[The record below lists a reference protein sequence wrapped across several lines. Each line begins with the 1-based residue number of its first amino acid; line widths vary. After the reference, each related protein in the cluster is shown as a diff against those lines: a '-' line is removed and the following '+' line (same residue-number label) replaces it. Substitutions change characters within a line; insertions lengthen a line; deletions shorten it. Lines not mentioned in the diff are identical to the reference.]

1 MGKSL
6 STARLLLGSF
16 AILIAV
22 GTLVLLLPVC
32 MKGDAESL
40 SLADALFFST
50 SAVCVTGLAP
60 RHVGNDFSFF
70 GQLVLLLLVQLG
82 GLGILTFANVTLLVA
97 GKRFGLGQRS
107 LIEETFGNLPNL
119 DPKHLVRRIVI
130 YTFAIEGIGA
140 LLLALRF
147 MWDYPFLTAVW
158 LGIFHSVSAFCN
170 VGFSLFRDSLVD
182 YANDLWVNLVIT
194 ALVMLGG
201 IGFLVFA
208 DIQSY
213 FFPKKRLKRLKRPR
227 RLAFH
232 TRVTLNTTGILL
244 LAGTALILVLE
255 WPGQA
260 TASDHRHLLHAF
272 FLSVA
277 SRTAGFNTVDTALLT
292 NPTILIVMFLM
303 FVGGSPGSLAGGI
316 RTTTAAVLFALIR
329 SRVRGRPRV
338 ELMDRSIPM
347 DIVGKCLATFAG
359 FLIVIMGATMLIQ
372 VFEHAG
378 EPHIE
383 TRNAIVDYGFEV
395 VSATCT
401 VGLSLGVTA
410 DLSWPSKVLLAICM
424 YLGRL
429 GPILAAGSLIGQRH
443 RGAYSLPEER
453 LMVG

>member
-1 MGKSL
+1 MGQSL

-22 GTLVLLLPVC
+22 GTLVLLLPICV
-32 MKGDAESL
+32 KGDVESL

-60 RHVGNDFSFF
+60 RHVGNEFSFF
-70 GQLVLLLLVQLG
+70 GQLVILLLIQLG
-82 GLGILTFANVTLLVA
+82 GLGILTFANVTLLFA
-97 GKRFGLGQRS
+97 GKRLGLGQRS

-119 DPKHLVRRIVI
+119 EPRVLIRRIVV
-130 YTFAIEGIGA
+130 YTFAVEAIGA
-140 LLLALRF
+140 ALLTIRF
-147 MWDYPFLTAVW
+147 MWDFPFLTALW
-158 LGIFHSVSAFCN
+158 LGVFHSVSAFCN
-170 VGFSLFRDSLVD
+170 AGFSLFRDSLVD
-182 YANDLWVNLVIT
+182 YADDVMVNLVIT
-194 ALVMLGG
+194 LLVVLGG

-208 DIQSY
+208 DVQTY
-213 FFPKKRLKRLKRPR
+213 LFPKKRLKRPR
-227 RLAFH
+227 RLSYH
-232 TRVTLNTTGILL
+232 TRVTLRTTGILL
-244 LAGTALILVLE
+244 FIGTAMIMALE

-260 TASDHRHLLHAF
+260 TANDWRHFLHAF
-272 FLSVA
+272 FLSVS
-277 SRTAGFNTVDTALLT
+277 SRTAGFNTVDTAMLT
-292 NPTILIVMFLM
+292 NPTILIVIFLM

-316 RTTTAAVLFALIR
+316 RTTTVAVLFALIR

-359 FLIVIMGATMLIQ
+359 FLILILGATMLIQ
-372 VFEHAG
+372 IFENASL
-378 EPHIE
+378 PHLE
-383 TRNAIVDYGFEV
+383 TQNAIVDYGFEV

-410 DLSWPSKVLLAICM
+410 DLSWPSKVLLVLCM

-429 GPILAAGSLIGQRH
+429 GPVLAAGSLIGQRH